1 MNMYRFTSV
10 TGKQVSV
17 FPPDVFLEVPTKEDR
32 VTHDIPE
39 DAQCTL
45 WYKEH
50 GWGLNKSIDEITREL
65 EDCMFPFRATSKVSC
80 E

>member
-1 MNMYRFTSV
+1 MKMYRFTSV
-10 TGKQVSV
+10 TGKQVAV

-32 VTHDIPE
+32 SIHEMHE

-45 WYKEH
+45 WYRDN

-65 EDCMFPFRATSKVSC
+65 EECMVPLNSAGSS